1 MEAQAQLNTDKAGEC
16 AVKYLTPLIEI
27 QIDRLIP
34 DPRNSQLFPLDDLD
48 SIVESI
54 QTLGII
60 EPIIIQ
66 PVASFDDILKY
77 QDANAEEVVR
87 SFARF
92 CIKAGHRRVEA
103 AKRLG
108 MKKVPARVIIPL
120 IEGVDVL
127 LLVHE
132 NLTQRQLS
140 PSAVT
145 KALDV
150 LRDNCPIELV
160 LARLPEE
167 IRKAYLEGV
176 ITESFIRA
184 LMHQPSEKIKRVI
197 QDIGKLAILG
207 VKDLSSA
214 EEFERL
220 REEIERK
227 DKLLSKLLEEKARLE
242 EEKKTLELEKE
253 ALQGAI
259 ERLEFQVRQANLEKE
274 NIQSSIERLQQE
286 LEQIPVSNT
295 EEIEEKELQIREL
308 KSALNLKKQEITEL
322 KRKLEQERKK
332 YELAK
337 AEMENIVK
345 GEVNRR
351 IEEIKKEFQ
360 VTVSEIKNQVESEKN
375 KLEEEKQRLQ
385 RELEQIRKKHA
396 REIEQLKKLKP
407 SEHLSPAVRQ
417 TLAFIQATKETAD
430 LALEIEEICETLHR
444 EGQREL
450 ILEAVVAMEELAKG
464 LIGIAD
470 SIRKTYKIK
479 K

>member
-1 MEAQAQLNTDKAGEC
+1 MEAIQTKLNTETGESTI
-16 AVKYLTPLIEI
+16 KYLNPLVEI

-66 PVASFDDILKY
+66 PIGTFEDIIKY
-77 QDANAEEVVR
+77 QDTNAEEVVR

-160 LARLPEE
+160 LAKLPDE
-167 IRKAYLEGV
+167 IRKAYFEGI
-176 ITESFIRA
+176 ITEKFVRT
-184 LMHQPSEKIKRVI
+184 LMHQPSEKIREVI
-197 QDIGKLAILG
+197 QDIGKLTVLG
-207 VKDLSSA
+207 VKNLSSS

-220 REEIERK
+220 REEIDRK
-227 DKLLSKLLEEKARLE
+227 DKLLSKLLDEKARLE
-242 EEKKTLELEKE
+242 EEKKKLELEKE
-253 ALQGAI
+253 ALQGVI
-259 ERLEFQVRQANLEKE
+259 DRLEFQIHQANLEKE

-286 LEQIPVSNT
+286 LEQTPASN
-295 EEIEEKELQIREL
+295 EEIKEKELKIREL
-308 KSALNLKKQEITEL
+308 KSALNLKRQEINEL
-322 KRKLEQERKK
+322 KQKLKQERKK

-337 AEMENIVK
+337 EEMESIVES
-345 GEVNRR
+345 EVNKRL
-351 IEEIKKEFQ
+351 EEIKNEFQ
-360 VTVSEIKNQVESEKN
+360 TTVSEIKNQVESEK
-375 KLEEEKQRLQ
+375 KRLEEERLKLQ
-385 RELEQIRKKHA
+385 RELEQIRKRHA

-407 SEHLSPAVRQ
+407 SEHLSPAIRQ
-417 TLAFIQATKETAD
+417 TLAFIQTTKETAD

-470 SIRKTYKIK
+470 SIRRTYNLK
-479 K
+479 

>member
-1 MEAQAQLNTDKAGEC
+1 MEAQAQLNTDKAGEY

-66 PVASFDDILKY
+66 PIGSFEDIIKY
-77 QDANAEEVVR
+77 RDADAEEVAR

-145 KALDV
+145 KALSV
-150 LRDNCPIELV
+150 LRENCPIELI
-160 LARLPEE
+160 LAKLPDE

-184 LMHQPSEKIKRVI
+184 LMHQPSKIKEII
-197 QDIGKLAILG
+197 QDIGKLALLG

-242 EEKKTLELEKE
+242 EEKKKLELEKE
-253 ALQGAI
+253 ALQGVI
-259 ERLEFQVRQANLEKE
+259 DRLEFQVRQANLEKE
-274 NIQSSIERLQQE
+274 NIQDNIERLQRE
-286 LEQIPVSNT
+286 LEQIPDTNT
-295 EEIEEKELQIREL
+295 EEIEAKELQIREL

-360 VTVSEIKNQVESEKN
+360 ATVSEIKNQVESEKN

-385 RELEQIRKKHA
+385 RELEQIKKRHA

-407 SEHLSPAVRQ
+407 SEHLSPAIRQ
-417 TLAFIQATKETAD
+417 TLAFIQTTKETAS

-444 EGQREL
+444 EGHRDL
-450 ILEAVVAMEELAKG
+450 ILEVVVAMEELAKG
-464 LIGIAD
+464 LFGIAE
-470 SIRKTYKIK
+470 SIRKTYKLK
-479 K
+479 